1 MDKKKILIGVGLL
14 ALIGGVSYYFYS
26 KSKKPTD
33 SDEGSGSTKSSSV
46 SYEAS
51 QQSASAPASPPA
63 SESSAPIAPVIPLET
78 RKEKRKACGMKP
90 FLSKKKRALWERCV
104 AEGGIASFEGDF
116 DEFEETYMDFD
127 NNFDISF

>member
-14 ALIGGVSYYFYS
+14 ALIGGVSYYFYN
-26 KSKKPTD
+26 KSKNTD
-33 SDEGSGSTKSSSV
+33 TGGVSEDSGSTKSTS
-46 SYEAS
+46 AS
-51 QQSASAPASPPA
+51 QESAPASAPAS
-63 SESSAPIAPVIPLET
+63 STETPIAPVKVLET

-90 FLSKKKRALWERCV
+90 LLKKKRALWERCV

-127 NNFDISF
+127 NNFDISL

>member
-26 KSKKPTD
+26 KSKTPAD
-33 SDEGSGSTKSSSV
+33 SNEDSGSTKSTSASEEDMKQPPIGNSLSV
-46 SYEAS
+46 SSLE
-51 QQSASAPASPPA
+51 PK
-63 SESSAPIAPVIPLET
+63 IAGEPVKVLET

-90 FLSKKKRALWERCV
+90 LLKKKRALWERCV

>member
-1 MDKKKILIGVGLL
+1 MDKKKILIGVGLI

-26 KSKKPTD
+26 KSKKPAD
-33 SDEGSGSTKSSSV
+33 SDEDSGSTKSTSV

-51 QQSASAPASPPA
+51 QESAPASAPASS
-63 SESSAPIAPVIPLET
+63 SETSTPIAPVIPLET
-78 RKEKRKACGMKP
+78 RKEKRKACGIKP
-90 FLSKKKRALWERCV
+90 LFKKKKALWERCV